1 VYCRLP
7 DGPKGIDNFGVDHYK
22 PKSRFSELKATYSNL
37 YYACNCCN
45 RRKGDFWP
53 TSEEMAAGR
62 FIPNPCDHV
71 MFEHLRFRGPT
82 VESRSAAGNQA
93 ESKMML
99 NDEESVS
106 YRQFVIRAISL
117 TEQAIENI
125 RKTIGAIDARK
136 RLDQSQAALFDTE
149 RAAAEAD
156 LRQLEVHFL
165 RLGGTLDP
173 LFG

>member
-1 VYCRLP
+1 
-7 DGPKGIDNFGVDHYK
+7 
-22 PKSRFSELKATYSNL
+22 
-37 YYACNCCN
+37 
-45 RRKGDFWP
+45 
-53 TSEEMAAGR
+53 
-62 FIPNPCDHV
+62 
-71 MFEHLRFRGPT
+71 
-82 VESRSAAGNQA
+82 
-93 ESKMML
+93 MML

-125 RKTIGAIDARK
+125 RKTIGGIDARK
-136 RLDQSQAALFDTE
+136 RLDQSRASLLDVE

-156 LRQLEVHFL
+156 LRQLEVHLL